1 MSDGISRIE
10 LKAAGAYGRYSDE
23 AEERGL
29 LRAGPDLSDGGGRR
43 QGGGAAGA
51 GGGDGGDGNGDG
63 APSEA
68 RRAYDEKDLL
78 PVMIENGLEKIGVL

>member
-10 LKAAGAYGRYSDE
+10 LKSASAYARYSDE

-29 LRAGPDLSDGGGRR
+29 LRAGPGLHAGSDGGGGRGGS
-43 QGGGAAGA
+43 GGG
-51 GGGDGGDGNGDG
+51 GGG
-63 APSEA
+63 SEA
-68 RRAYDEKDLL
+68 EQSAAARQAYDEKDLL